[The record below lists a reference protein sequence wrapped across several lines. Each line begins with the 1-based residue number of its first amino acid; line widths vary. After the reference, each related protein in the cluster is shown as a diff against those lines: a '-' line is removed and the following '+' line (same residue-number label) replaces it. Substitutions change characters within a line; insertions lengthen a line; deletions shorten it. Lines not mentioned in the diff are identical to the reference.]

1 MKNLVKIKETVNQK
15 YSIENL
21 FKSIKLEIFTGR
33 NLVIATKHN
42 KESVIAPLLEEHLG
56 VKCFVPMNFDTDE
69 LGTFTGEIERKE
81 GPVETVRKKCLR
93 AMEMTN
99 CDLGIASEGSFGPHP
114 TIFMAHAD
122 DEFLIFIDKKNN
134 LEIIVRELSL
144 DTNFNATTV
153 SCFQNLVDLVQT
165 VGFPEHAV
173 ILKITEKEIS
183 KVVKGIQS
191 WELLEES
198 FYKLSAVNSQVV
210 AETDMRAMYNPT
222 RMKVIEKATQKL
234 VEKIKSCCPHCD
246 TPGFGV
252 VKIKSGLP
260 CEWCGSPTNSTKSHI
275 YQCQKCTFEQE
286 KMFPNSKETEDP
298 MYCDYCN
305 P

>member
-1 MKNLVKIKETVNQK
+1 
-15 YSIENL
+15 
-21 FKSIKLEIFTGR
+21 LEIFEGR
-33 NLVIATKHN
+33 RLIIATKHK
-42 KESVIAPLLEEHLG
+42 KESVIAPLLEKHLG
-56 VKCFVPMNFDTDE
+56 VKCFVPTDFDTDK
-69 LGTFTGEIERKE
+69 LGTFTGEIERKNDALT
-81 GPVETVRKKCLR
+81 TVRQKCLL
-93 AMEMTN
+93 AMEEYQ

-114 TIFMAHAD
+114 SIFMAHAD

-144 DTNFNATTV
+144 VTNFNATTV
-153 SCFQNLVDLVQT
+153 SSFQNLVDLVNT
-165 VGFPEHAV
+165 VGFPEHGI
-173 ILKITEKEIS
+173 ILKNTKEEVPN
-183 KVVKGIQS
+183 VVKGIQS

-198 FYKLSAVNSQVV
+198 FHKLSAINSQVV

-234 VEKIKSCCPHCD
+234 VEKIKSLCTQCH

-252 VKIKSGLP
+252 VNIKSGLP

-275 YQCQKCTFEQE
+275 YKCQKCNFEQE
-286 KMFPNSKETEDP
+286 NMFPNNKKTEDP

>member
-1 MKNLVKIKETVNQK
+1 MDI
-15 YSIENL
+15 
-21 FKSIKLEIFTGR
+21 FKGR
-33 NLVIATKHN
+33 RLVIATKHK

-56 VKCFVPMNFDTDE
+56 VQCFVPEEFDTDL
-69 LGTFTGEIERKE
+69 LGTFSGEIERKD
-81 GPVETVRKKCLR
+81 GPIATARIKCLQ
-93 AMEMTN
+93 AMEITN
-99 CDLGIASEGSFGPHP
+99 CDLGISSEGSFGPHP

-122 DEFLIFIDKKNN
+122 DEFLLFIDKKNN

-144 DTNFNATTV
+144 DTNFNAATI
-153 SCFQNLVDLVQT
+153 SSFQNLVDLVKN

-173 ILKITEKEIS
+173 ILKITDKEVTS
-183 KVVKGIQS
+183 VVKGIQS

-198 FYKLSAVNSQVV
+198 FHMLSANNSQVV
-210 AETDMRAMYNPT
+210 AETDMRALYNPT

-234 VEKIKSCCPHCD
+234 VEKIKNRCPECH

-252 VKIKSGLP
+252 VNTKSGLP

-275 YQCQKCTFEQE
+275 YQCQKCNFDLEIL
-286 KMFPNSKETEDP
+286 FPNDKKTEDP
-298 MYCDYCN
+298 MYCDRCN

>member
-1 MKNLVKIKETVNQK
+1 
-15 YSIENL
+15 
-21 FKSIKLEIFTGR
+21 LEIFEGR
-33 NLVIATKHN
+33 KLVIATKHD
-42 KESVIAPLLEEHLG
+42 KESVIAPILEQQLG
-56 VKCFVPMNFDTDE
+56 VKCFVPDDFDTDE
-69 LGTFTGEIERKE
+69 LGTFSGEIERKD
-81 GPVETVRKKCLR
+81 GPLETVRKKCLL
-93 AMEMTN
+93 AMEKTN

-122 DEFLIFIDKKNN
+122 DELLIFIDKKNN
-134 LEIIVRELSL
+134 LEIITRELSL
-144 DTNFNATTV
+144 DTNFNAATI
-153 SCFQNLVDLVQT
+153 SSFQNLVDLVKK

-173 ILKITEKEIS
+173 ILKITKEEVPT
-183 KVVKGIQS
+183 VVKGVQS

-198 FYKLSAVNSQVV
+198 FHTLSASNSQVV

-234 VEKIKSCCPHCD
+234 VEKIKNLCPECN

-252 VKIKSGLP
+252 IKTKPGLP

-275 YQCQKCTFEQE
+275 YQCQKCNFEQE
-286 KMFPNSKETEDP
+286 IMFPNDKKTEDP
-298 MYCDYCN
+298 MYCDRCN

>member
-1 MKNLVKIKETVNQK
+1 M
-15 YSIENL
+15 
-21 FKSIKLEIFTGR
+21 EIFEGR
-33 NLVIATKHN
+33 RLIIATKHK

-56 VKCFVPMNFDTDE
+56 VQCFVPTDFE
-69 LGTFTGEIERKE
+69 TDKLGTFTGEIERKNDALT
-81 GPVETVRKKCLR
+81 TVRQKCLL
-93 AMEMTN
+93 AMEEYQ

-114 TIFMAHAD
+114 SIFMAHAD

-153 SCFQNLVDLVQT
+153 NCFQNLVDLVKT
-165 VGFPEHAV
+165 VGFPEHGV
-173 ILKITEKEIS
+173 ILKITSEEVPT
-183 KVVKGIQS
+183 VVKGIQT

-198 FYKLSAVNSQVV
+198 FNTLSAINSQVV

-222 RMKVIEKATQKL
+222 RMKVIEKAAHKL
-234 VEKIKSCCPHCD
+234 IEKIKSLCPECHV
-246 TPGFGV
+246 PGFGV
-252 VKIKSGLP
+252 VNIKSGLP

-275 YQCQKCTFEQE
+275 FKCQKCNFEQE
-286 KMFPNSKETEDP
+286 NMFPNNKKTEDP
-298 MYCDYCN
+298 MFCDYCN

>member
-1 MKNLVKIKETVNQK
+1 M
-15 YSIENL
+15 
-21 FKSIKLEIFTGR
+21 EIFEGR
-33 NLVIATKHN
+33 KLVIATKHK
-42 KESVIAPLLEEHLG
+42 KESVIAPLLEQHLG
-56 VKCFVPMNFDTDE
+56 VQCFVPDDFDTDA
-69 LGTFTGEIERKE
+69 LGTFTGEVERKE
-81 GPVETVRKKCLR
+81 GPVVTARKKCHL
-93 AMEMTN
+93 AMEKNN

-144 DTNFNATTV
+144 DSNFNAATIR
-153 SCFQNLVDLVQT
+153 CFQNLVDLVKR

-173 ILKITEKEIS
+173 ILKIAEKEVTS
-183 KVVKGIQS
+183 VVKGIQS

-198 FYKLSAVNSQVV
+198 YNKLSANSSQVV

-222 RMKVIEKATQKL
+222 RMKVIEKAAQKL
-234 VEKIKSCCPHCD
+234 VVKIKSFCPQCN

-252 VKIKSGLP
+252 VNIKPGLP
-260 CEWCGSPTNSTKSHI
+260 CEWCNSPTNSTKSHL
-275 YQCQKCTFEQE
+275 YQCQKCNFELE
-286 KMFPNSKETEDP
+286 KLYPNDKKTEDP
-298 MYCDYCN
+298 MYCDRCN

>member
-1 MKNLVKIKETVNQK
+1 MDI
-15 YSIENL
+15 
-21 FKSIKLEIFTGR
+21 FKGR
-33 NLVIATKHN
+33 RLVIATKHK
-42 KESVIAPLLEEHLG
+42 KESVIAPLLEKHLG
-56 VKCFVPMNFDTDE
+56 VQCFVPDDFDSDT
-69 LGTFTGEIERKE
+69 LGTFTGEIERKDDALT
-81 GPVETVRKKCLR
+81 TVRKKCLL
-93 AMEMTN
+93 AMENTH

-122 DEFLIFIDKKNN
+122 DELLLFIDKKNN

-153 SCFQNLVDLVQT
+153 TCFQNLVNLVKT

-173 ILKITEKEIS
+173 ILKITEEEVPT
-183 KVVKGIQS
+183 VVKGIQS
-191 WELLEES
+191 WELLKEC
-198 FYKLSAVNSQVV
+198 FHKLSANNSQVV

-234 VEKIKSCCPHCD
+234 VDKIKSTCPQCN
-246 TPGFGV
+246 TPGFGIV
-252 VKIKSGLP
+252 NIKSGLP
-260 CEWCGSPTNSTKSHI
+260 CEWCGSPTNSAKSHL
-275 YQCQKCTFEQE
+275 YKCKKCDFEQE
-286 KMFPNSKETEDP
+286 KMFPNEKKTEDP